1 MKKILLILMLCIFT
15 VGCSS
20 SSKVER
26 IDADTV
32 VDLSGNW
39 NDADVR
45 LVAKSLVDS
54 CLNDSPAIRNYT
66 TKNRKPPVVI
76 IGTIKN
82 NSDEH
87 IDTSILA
94 KQLEAALVNSGEV
107 DFVANAYERDEIRAE
122 RNDQQRNASMATAA
136 QLANE
141 TGADFMLIGAVKTMV
156 DSNGKD
162 MVRSYFVSAELID
175 IETNRKLWVGE
186 NSEIKKY
193 ISRSNVRM

>member
-1 MKKILLILMLCIFT
+1 MKKILLVLMLSFIT
-15 VGCSS
+15 IGCG
-20 SSKVER
+20 SKVER
-26 IDADTV
+26 IDANEV

-39 NDADVR
+39 NDSDVR
-45 LVAKSLVDS
+45 LVARTLVDS

-66 TKNRKPPVVI
+66 SKNRKPPVVI

-107 DFVANAYERDEIRAE
+107 DFVANAYERDEIRNE
-122 RNDQQRNASMATAA
+122 RNDQQINASMATAA

>member
-1 MKKILLILMLCIFT
+1 MKKILLVLMLSFAML
-15 VGCSS
+15 GC

-26 IDADTV
+26 IDSNEV

-39 NDADVR
+39 NDTDVR
-45 LVAKSLVDS
+45 MVARALVDS
-54 CLNDSPAIRNYT
+54 CLNDSPAIRNFT
-66 TKNRKPPVVI
+66 SRNRKAPVVI
-76 IGTIKN
+76 VGTIRN

-94 KQLEAALVNSGEV
+94 KQLEAALINSGAV
-107 DFVANAYERDEIRAE
+107 DFVANAYERDEIRNE
-122 RNDQQRNASMATAA
+122 RDDQQRNASMATAA
-136 QLANE
+136 RLANE
-141 TGADFMLIGAVKTMV
+141 TGANFMLVGAIKTIV

-162 MVRSYFVSAELID
+162 MVRSYFVTAELID

-193 ISRSNVRM
+193 ISRSSVRK